1 MTLEQLRIFVAV
13 AEREHVTRAAAALNL
28 TQSAVSAAVSG
39 LEAAHGVALFN
50 RVGRRI
56 ELTEAG
62 RLFLAEARAVLQR
75 AEGARLVLQDLA
87 GLARG
92 TVRIRASQT
101 IASYWLPP
109 LLVRFHHLH
118 PAIGLAVGIG
128 NSRQVAQ
135 SVAAGEVDL
144 GFVEGEVE
152 GEGLLQRRVADDDL
166 LLVVGT
172 DHPLARQSSVA
183 PGDLLGFDWILRE
196 PGSGTRSEFEA
207 ALGKL
212 GLDPGALRGVLELP
226 SNEAVRT
233 AVEAGGGATA
243 LSIVVATAGLEQGRL
258 ARLPLALPLPRPFSL
273 LRHAERPPAPAA
285 RAFLAL
291 LDGGRPTGLS
301 SSAAES

>member
-39 LEAAHGVALFN
+39 LEAENGLALFN

-62 RLFLAEARAVLQR
+62 RLFLREAKAVLQQ
-75 AEGARLVLQDLA
+75 AEGARRVLQELA
-87 GLARG
+87 GLTRG
-92 TVRIRASQT
+92 TLRLRASQT

-109 LLVRFHHLH
+109 LLVRFQRLH
-118 PAIGLAVGIG
+118 PAIALSVGIG

-135 SVAAGEVDL
+135 SVAAGEVEL

-152 GEGLLQRRVADDDL
+152 GAGLLQRRVADDDL
-166 LLVVGT
+166 LLVVGAA
-172 DHPLARQSSVA
+172 HPLARSRSVTPA
-183 PGDLLGFDWILRE
+183 DLLGYDWILRE

-212 GLDPGALRGVLELP
+212 GLDAAALRVVLELP

-233 AVEAGGGATA
+233 AVEAGGGAAA
-243 LSIVVATAGLEQGRL
+243 LSVAVAAAGLEQGRL

-273 LRHAERPPAPAA
+273 LRHAERPPGPAA
-285 RAFLAL
+285 RAFLEL
-291 LDGGRPTGLS
+291 LDGARGLS
-301 SSAAES
+301 SAAAES